1 MLGSAPACDRSE
13 VGRRTDRRSIAEKT
27 TWTKP
32 LRFGRAIALWGLNRR
47 ANNSSVLL
55 FRSSRNPARLQL
67 PCRTMSPSQS
77 TAKWFRPSPFVGSA
91 AAGRGWRRDLLE
103 RGFRRT
109 TSSNASPHTGKRCAT
124 RQCPL
129 TYNPAIRYAQR
140 SNPGRG
146 FREVQRRAGDTGQPS
161 EARPLCVG
169 GRPVRHSIARYRVGK
184 IRYRPGAGNHRR
196 QETRAPPHS

>member
-1 MLGSAPACDRSE
+1 LLGSAPAREFSFWPG
-13 VGRRTDRRSIAEKT
+13 VIAGALPRRRLGRCRCEILA
-27 TWTKP
+27 
-32 LRFGRAIALWGLNRR
+32 GQG
-47 ANNSSVLL
+47 
-55 FRSSRNPARLQL
+55 QL
-67 PCRTMSPSQS
+67 PCRSMSTSQS
-77 TAKWFRPSPFVGSA
+77 TAKRFRPSRVGGSA